1 MTGKSDDLAKMLNK
15 ALLFEKSAIVVLGN
29 TYRTFVEENK
39 VSGLKAAQK
48 EQIVK
53 ILNYLVED
61 SEKHGRILRGL
72 IARISGEEQDAS

>member
-15 ALLFEKSAIVVLGN
+15 ALLFEESAIVVLGN